1 MEHQSTAGPAPEAK
15 PALPRFAVGQ
25 VWERRDGKRV
35 RVERLLDQGCGLGC
49 AVECAAGDKYVVFK
63 DGSYW
68 GPNDGL
74 APADLVHL
82 VSEPETPEQC
92 VKRLGEQFDK
102 RMGEF
107 KAGAE
112 PSPALVAAARALAA
126 KPPASFFA
134 EQAARRAARKPLA
147 VVQPAK
153 RWREDLDAMQAAE
166 GETNFF
172 HDGTGVC
179 AGAWPIHDPDARM
192 ATAPTHWEHT
202 K

>member
-1 MEHQSTAGPAPEAK
+1 MQVSDDEPAMQAI
-15 PALPRFAVGQ
+15 
-25 VWERRDGKRV
+25 ERG
-35 RVERLLDQGCGLGC
+35 
-49 AVECAAGDKYVVFK
+49 
-63 DGSYW
+63 
-68 GPNDGL
+68 
-74 APADLVHL
+74 
-82 VSEPETPEQC
+82 ETPEQC
-92 VKRLGEQFDK
+92 SQRLGEQFDK